1 MYKDEL
7 MSGHAYRGTKDCYTL
22 AGREKMKPNIILLI
36 ALLWAATS
44 NADTLRCGSKI
55 VDTGMSMAEVKKYC
69 GNPSSTSIEEQ
80 DVRAGPRV
88 VGKTQIHTWRYNRAS
103 GQRTAVLEFDR
114 EKLMSITYES
124 K

>member
-1 MYKDEL
+1 
-7 MSGHAYRGTKDCYTL
+7 
-22 AGREKMKPNIILLI
+22 MKPHIFILI
-36 ALLWAATS
+36 ALLWATTS

-55 VDTGMSMAEVKKYC
+55 VQTGMTMAEVKKYC
-69 GNPSSTSIEEQ
+69 GNPSSTSIEEH

-88 VGKTQIHTWRYNRAS
+88 VGKTEIHTWRYNRS
-103 GQRTAVLEFDR
+103 STQRTAVLVFDQ

>member
-1 MYKDEL
+1 M
-7 MSGHAYRGTKDCYTL
+7 RTL
-22 AGREKMKPNIILLI
+22 FMATLLFFAAS
-36 ALLWAATS
+36 ALAE
-44 NADTLRCGSKI
+44 DTLRCGSKI
-55 VDTGMSMAEVKKYC
+55 VRTGMTMAEVKKYC

-88 VGKTQIHTWRYNRAS
+88 VGKTEIHTWRYRRSAT
-103 GQRTAVLEFDR
+103 QRTALLEFDQ

>member
-1 MYKDEL
+1 
-7 MSGHAYRGTKDCYTL
+7 
-22 AGREKMKPNIILLI
+22 MKPCIFLLI

-44 NADTLRCGSKI
+44 NADTLHCGSKI

-69 GNPSSTSIEEQ
+69 GNPSSTSIEEH

-88 VGKTQIHTWRYNRAS
+88 VGKTEIHTWRYKRS
-103 GQRTAVLEFDR
+103 STQRTAVLVFDQ

>member
-1 MYKDEL
+1 M
-7 MSGHAYRGTKDCYTL
+7 RT
-22 AGREKMKPNIILLI
+22 IILSTLLLLTTS
-36 ALLWAATS
+36 ALAE
-44 NADTLRCGSKI
+44 DTLRCGSKI
-55 VDTGMSMAEVKKYC
+55 VQTGMTMTEVKKYC

-88 VGKTQIHTWRYNRAS
+88 VGKTEIHTWRYDRAS
-103 GQRTAVLEFDR
+103 GQRTAVLEFDQ